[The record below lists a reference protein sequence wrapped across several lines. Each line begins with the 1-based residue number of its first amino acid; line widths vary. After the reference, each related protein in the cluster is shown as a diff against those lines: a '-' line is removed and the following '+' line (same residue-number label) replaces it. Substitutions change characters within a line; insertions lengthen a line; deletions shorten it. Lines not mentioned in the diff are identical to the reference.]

1 VKDNVITDEE
11 ILELK
16 KESLF
21 LISNC
26 LAVVVESRDIIMH
39 DHKWGRNKRI
49 DDMILDLY
57 SGLNFSYEELL
68 KYRNRILKNK
78 TRSSILNNKEKFT
91 FAYLVCVK
99 IIEKMIEKSKL

>member
-1 VKDNVITDEE
+1 MKDNIITDEE

-16 KESLF
+16 KESLP
-21 LISNC
+21 LINNC
-26 LAVVVESRDIIMH
+26 LALIVESRDVIIH
-39 DHKWGRNKRI
+39 DHKWNRNKRI
-49 DDMILDLY
+49 DDVILDLY

-91 FAYLVCVK
+91 FVYLVCVK